1 MFGVG
6 LELDEMIWY
15 STLEFSVEMRSI
27 THCINYSDF
36 EFIASLDISDVERT
50 ATFFAAV
57 LRVRSQRVLTRAK
70 VLY

>member
-6 LELDEMIWY
+6 LELDELIWY
-15 STLEFSVEMRSI
+15 STLEFSIEMRPVI
-27 THCINYSDF
+27 HCTTYPDF
-36 EFIASLDISDVERT
+36 EIGTSLDISDIERT